1 MNLPPPDSV
10 PPSRYQD
17 PRTFSKRRIVVGF
30 GILAVVSLGV
40 LVTAQF
46 SYQPIVDDAARDI
59 TRTEVEAPTA
69 RMAHAIEAMVASDI
83 SLAGQDPNQRSLS
96 EEQRQ
101 ELLENALGEEFE
113 VSINKF
119 PQEFDSTLYY
129 DSDIPI
135 KYTYL
140 LESAGLSAVKIT
152 VSLAPGEKGHDLG
165 YKCSRTIRVI
175 ESGPELSETV
185 CSN

>member
-1 MNLPPPDSV
+1 MNLPPPNSA

-17 PRTFSKRRIVVGF
+17 PRTFSKLRIVVGF
-30 GILAVVSLGV
+30 GILAVILALIVV
-40 LVTAQF
+40 ARF
-46 SYQPIVDDAARDI
+46 SYQPIVDDAARGI

-69 RMAHAIEAMVASDI
+69 RMARAIEVMLASSI
-83 SLAGQDPNQRSLS
+83 SSVGQDPNQRSLS

-101 ELLENALGEEFE
+101 ELLEYALGEEFE

-119 PQEFDSTLYY
+119 PQEFDLTLYY
-129 DSDIPI
+129 DSDISI

-152 VSLAPGEKGHDLG
+152 ASLAPGEKGHDLG